1 MIANRL
7 KRVLPLIIS
16 KSQSAFQS
24 DKAISDNILV
34 AFETLYHM
42 KNQKKKRGGGVN
54 GLEAW
59 YEQGFQ

>member
-42 KNQKKKRGGGVN
+42 KNQKKKGGGVN